1 MILPYGL
8 VALDQRGHS
17 DGFGETGQR
26 SDFAAS
32 TASSLIQGSA
42 TISVQP
48 IKAMH
53 IKTSYLLSVLL
64 AVAAGVLL
72 PSSATFAA
80 KQAEGKNTAS
90 KATAAKKAVTSK
102 KAVPSKKAALAA
114 NALPPLAAQVALADN
129 APALPAKAW
138 LLMDYDSGQVLASAN
153 ADEALPPASLTKM
166 MTSYIVEQALRTG
179 KLKPTDLVTVSENAW
194 CRGTS
199 AESCMYLPLNS
210 QATVIDLLRGI
221 IVQSGNDASK
231 AIAEHMAGSEAGF
244 AKLMNAEA
252 QRLGMTH
259 TNFVNP
265 TGLPDPAH
273 KSSAKDL
280 AILARAI
287 IRDGAEFYPIYAE
300 REFKYNGIKQG
311 NRNALLYTDPSVDG
325 LKTGHTSEAGFCL
338 VTSAKR
344 NEMRLISV
352 ILNTHSA
359 QARADQTRE
368 LLAWGYNQF
377 EKVTPI
383 QASAVVANAKVSFGK
398 TDTVAAVLGE
408 PWTLTMPRGQS
419 AQTQFEL
426 KPGLEAPI
434 AKGAVIGKVVATANA
449 KPVGETLLVAQAE
462 VERSGWLLLAWQK
475 VTHLFGK

>member
-1 MILPYGL
+1 
-8 VALDQRGHS
+8 
-17 DGFGETGQR
+17 
-26 SDFAAS
+26 
-32 TASSLIQGSA
+32 
-42 TISVQP
+42 
-48 IKAMH
+48 MH
-53 IKTSYLLSVLL
+53 IHTFSLLPLFF
-64 AVAAGVLL
+64 AIAAGTLG
-72 PSSATFAA
+72 PTSASLAA
-80 KQAEGKNTAS
+80 KHPESKTA
-90 KATAAKKAVTSK
+90 AAKKAVSSK
-102 KAVPSKKAALAA
+102 KAVASKKAAPGKKAA
-114 NALPPLAAQVALADN
+114 AAAIAMPPLAAQLALADN

-153 ADEALPPASLTKM
+153 QDEALPPASLTKM
-166 MTSYIVEQALRTG
+166 MTSYIVEQALRSG
-179 KLKPTDLVTVSENAW
+179 KLKPTDLVSVSENAW

-210 QATVIDLLRGI
+210 QATVIDILRGI

-252 QRLGMTH
+252 QRLGMTK
-259 TNFVNP
+259 TTFVNP

-273 KSSAKDL
+273 KSSALDL

-287 IRDGAEFYPIYAE
+287 IQDGAEYYPLYAE

-311 NRNALLYTDPSVDG
+311 NRNALLYTDPTVDG

-368 LLAWGYNQF
+368 LLAWGYSQF
-377 EKVTPI
+377 EKATPI
-383 QASAVVANAKVSFGK
+383 PPTAVVATVNVGFGK
-398 TDTVAAVLGE
+398 ADTVPAVLGA
-408 PWTLTMPRGQS
+408 PWMLTVPRGQQV
-419 AQTQFEL
+419 QTTVEL

-434 AKGAVIGKVVATANA
+434 AKGAVIGKVVATSKG
-449 KPVGETLLVAQAE
+449 KPVGEAPLTFMNPS
-462 VERSGWLLLAWQK
+462 RRPG
-475 VTHLFGK
+475 